1 METTYIV
8 LIALTVIYIPL
19 FLYVRFRKKPEKS
32 VLEPYGPCIMIRTK
46 VGIKLIDRLG
56 RYKRFW
62 HVCGYASRIITVL
75 LMAYIV
81 GLPYSSR
88 HSLVSVAGA
97 STFLDVS
104 SVLDA
109 SSFF

>member
-81 GLPYSSR
+81 GIIILDLILLPAAIGKGGMGIEY
-88 HSLVSVAGA
+88 A
-97 STFLDVS
+97 
-104 SVLDA
+104 
-109 SSFF
+109 